1 MKYTILFLSLVI
13 GYLLGSLS
21 FAVIIGKLF
30 YKQDVREVGSKSAGA
45 TNVLR
50 TLGKK
55 AAAVVTVGDMLK
67 GIIAYLIAFPIGSF
81 YGVGELSAIL
91 AGSGAVFGHIFPL
104 YFKFRGGKG
113 VLSSLALSFMIDW
126 RAAIITLAV
135 AILIMALTKYVSL
148 GSMLGCVFNSII
160 ICFFAPYDYLKIFT
174 IIFFT
179 LVVIIKH
186 KTNIVR
192 LIKGEERK
200 LGQKV

>member
-1 MKYTILFLSLVI
+1 MKYTILVLSLVI

-67 GIIAYLIAFPIGSF
+67 GIIAYLIAFPIGSL

>member
-1 MKYTILFLSLVI
+1 MKYLIVLLSIAI
-13 GYLLGSLS
+13 GYIFGSLS

-30 YKQDVREVGSKSAGA
+30 YKKDVREVGSKSAGA

-55 AAAVVTVGDMLK
+55 AAAAVTVGDMLK
-67 GIIAYLIAFPIGSF
+67 GIIAYLVAYPIGSA
-81 YGVGELSAIL
+81 YGMGELCAII
-91 AGSGAVFGHIFPL
+91 AGASAVFGHIYPL
-104 YFKFRGGKG
+104 FFKFKGGKG

-148 GSMLGCVFNSII
+148 GSMLGCAFNSVI
-160 ICFFAPYDYLKIFT
+160 ICFFAPFNYLKIIPIVFLT
-174 IIFFT
+174 V
-179 LVVIIKH
+179 VVIIKH
-186 KTNIVR
+186 SANIGR

>member
-1 MKYTILFLSLVI
+1 MKYIVLALSLII
-13 GYLLGSLS
+13 GYFLGSLS

-30 YKQDVREVGSKSAGA
+30 YKRDVREVGSKSAGA

-55 AAAVVTVGDMLK
+55 AAAMVTVGDMLK
-67 GIIAYLIAFPIGSF
+67 GIIAYVIAYPIGSI
-81 YGVGELSAIL
+81 YGIGELCAVL
-91 AGSGAVFGHIFPL
+91 AGSGAVFGHIYPVF
-104 YFKFRGGKG
+104 FKFKGGKG

-148 GSMLGCVFNSII
+148 GSMLGCVFNSVI
-160 ICFFAPYDYLKIFT
+160 ICFFAPYNYLKIFT